1 MDDLDPLLP
10 ENISDET
17 ARALCDFLYAL
28 TAACESRYLTQL
40 HRERASREQALF
52 DPDHP
57 WKSKPPNR

>member
-1 MDDLDPLLP
+1 MCDLEPLLP

-40 HRERASREQALF
+40 LRYRVSQRHDLL

-57 WKSKPPNR
+57 WKSSPPNR